1 MAMQDTVEQGA
12 SNRLG
17 LVDLI
22 NQFYSNPSMLQESR
36 QVVDA
41 QANQAFD
48 AVTGQFRNAEQ
59 QNAFSAS
66 RQGLGGG
73 SFDIGRGT
81 ALRGQF
87 GQAMSGVEAARQSL
101 LAQAQMQQQ
110 QQHMQA
116 LQQAMQVAPLQQQTL
131 AAQRAQV
138 GGQIGAAQLQGQSN
152 ALNQQLQM
160 QGSQD
165 LAQSIA
171 QPLNIL
177 AYMQQLQGIQNPQ
190 SSRGGA

>member
-138 GGQIGAAQLQGQSN
+138 GGQIGAAQLQGQFN

>member
-138 GGQIGAAQLQGQSN
+138 GGQTGAAQLQGQFN